1 MMKNSFKVGTTP
13 VGFTPTAPYIAP
25 KSVSECFTKK
35 TEYSI
40 QKKIKEEFVCF
51 SKKSTTTFE
60 FEVENNI
67 EYNRET
73 GGAYFN
79 SLGAALAYL
88 KSELLQQEYVD
99 QNTDVKRIDRFTLF
113 CHINDMTPL
122 RLLDIVRKEV
132 Y

>member
-1 MMKNSFKVGTTP
+1 MLKNSFKVGATP
-13 VGFTPTAPYIAP
+13 VGFTPTAPCIAL

-40 QKKIKEEFVCF
+40 QEKIKEKSICF
-51 SKKSTTTFE
+51 FKKSTTT

-67 EYNRET
+67 EYNKET
-73 GGAYFN
+73 GGTYFN

-88 KSELLQQEYVD
+88 KSELFQQEYVD

-113 CHINDMTPL
+113 CHIDGMTTL

-132 Y
+132 

>member
-13 VGFTPTAPYIAP
+13 VGFTPTAPCITP

-51 SKKSTTTFE
+51 PKKSTTT

-67 EYNRET
+67 EYDRET
-73 GGAYFN
+73 GGACFN
-79 SLGAALAYL
+79 SLGVALAYL

-113 CHINDMTPL
+113 CHIDDMSTL